1 VYAVRALLRDNRA
14 MGIDRPRPRF
24 SLKTLLVVVTL
35 LCIAMPI
42 LIRVLRWWDFTAT
55 LVLAIVAVPVLIEI
69 AGVLIASLLDRWT
82 ERERETEERKHWNQE
97 DST

>member
-1 VYAVRALLRDNRA
+1 
-14 MGIDRPRPRF
+14 MGIYRPLRRF
-24 SLKTLLVVVTL
+24 SLKTLLIVVTL

-55 LVLAIVAVPVLIEI
+55 LILAIVAVPILIEM
-69 AGVLIASLLDRWT
+69 AGIVIASLLDRWT

>member
-1 VYAVRALLRDNRA
+1 
-14 MGIDRPRPRF
+14 MGIYRPRPRF

-55 LVLAIVAVPVLIEI
+55 LVFATVAVPILIEV
-69 AGVLIASLLDRWT
+69 AGIVFASLLDRWT
-82 ERERETEERKHWNQE
+82 EREREAEEKKHWNQE
-97 DST
+97 DNT